1 VGVVSFSVYSFVGSF
16 PHFRGFVLGHGLRRI
31 LFPGFMMSPHILASV
46 SSSLGITLGRF
57 LSLHGRLIVRD
68 GRWLQS
74 PPDEEDVRVEGSR
87 CGGALLPIFL

>member
-1 VGVVSFSVYSFVGSF
+1 
-16 PHFRGFVLGHGLRRI
+16 
-31 LFPGFMMSPHILASV
+31 LASV